1 MAKCTMDG
9 NKPVP
14 VEGSEF
20 EIEADLIVAAIGQS
34 GVLDG
39 LEELNNG
46 KNLIDADS
54 HYAVHSKEKHFVAG
68 DIIRPHLLTTAI
80 GQGAVASDTIDKFS
94 VS

>member
-1 MAKCTMDG
+1 MTATEEEVRDAEKEGVKIFDSVMPLEVILDDSGRAKGLKMAKCTMDG

-46 KNLIDADS
+46 
-54 HYAVHSKEKHFVAG
+54 
-68 DIIRPHLLTTAI
+68 
-80 GQGAVASDTIDKFS
+80 
-94 VS
+94 